1 MTRNGADISRV
12 RVDWQQRALNYYDIV
27 PEVWF
32 ASQFYARGLSKL
44 RLFPALRSDDDV
56 VEPADDQTLT
66 QLWDRVQDPQ
76 GGRNEM
82 FKSYGRLMFLT
93 GECYLLATA
102 PDGKE
107 MWEVVS
113 THEITINS
121 DKSITR
127 RRNETGPQELYRPL
141 EAGADSLAADQA
153 IVYRLWRRHPRR
165 SWLADAP
172 MRASLDICEELVLL
186 TLGIRARIRSRLS
199 GAGILAIDSEVTLP
213 AADESDESDED
224 TFIRRLGEHLM
235 EPIGDEGSASAVVPY
250 LLRVPTAGRKIDD
263 LISHIRVNMPN
274 EEFPEKGMREEAV
287 KRLATGLDLPPELL
301 LGLAAAN
308 HWTSWQIDEQSW
320 ELLQPTVQQLCDDY
334 AGAYLR
340 AAAED
345 AGYEDWERVTL
356 GYDESEIVVRPDRS
370 TDAAQA
376 HDRLVISDAAY
387 REAVGWKDVD
397 APTEEEWLQRV
408 AIKMRAPDLLTGGA
422 GGTPTSDRQPPQE
435 QPNKP
440 PPPTDKPP
448 TVRQDP
454 NQGENS
460 IIVGAAEY
468 AVERAR
474 ELAGSRIRTRT
485 KSCGPCQAAIDG
497 FPNALVASVLGPETT
512 LTVGDERELVR
523 GAGDSIARMLV
534 RRGVSA
540 DRARTVGMLVEE
552 HAAETL
558 HLAEPPPLTLEEE
571 VAA

>member
-56 VEPADDQTLT
+56 VEPADDKTLT

-127 RRNETGPQELYRPL
+127 RRNETGKQELYRPL
-141 EAGADSLAADQA
+141 EAGTDSLGADQA

-345 AGYEDWERVTL
+345 AGYPDWERVTL

-408 AIKMRAPDLLTGGA
+408 AIKMRAPALLTGDV

-435 QPNKP
+435 QPSKP

-540 DRARTVGMLVEE
+540 DRARTVGMLVEA